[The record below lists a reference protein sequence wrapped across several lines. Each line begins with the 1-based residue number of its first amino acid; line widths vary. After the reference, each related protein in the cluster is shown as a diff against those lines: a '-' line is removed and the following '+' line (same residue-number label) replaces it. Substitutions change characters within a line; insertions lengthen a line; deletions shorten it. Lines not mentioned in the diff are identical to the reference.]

1 MAIGPGHLRVEH
13 GTLTKLQELKSTDS
27 HPVIVDT
34 ILQHRSSYD
43 LFNYEG
49 YVHFNKN
56 KTSLYAIWKESL
68 P

>member
-1 MAIGPGHLRVEH
+1 MAIDPGHLRVEH
-13 GTLTKLQELKSTDS
+13 ETLTKLQELKSKDS

-43 LFNYEG
+43 LFNYESHV
-49 YVHFNKN
+49 YFNKN
-56 KTSLYAIWKESL
+56 ETSLCAIWKESL